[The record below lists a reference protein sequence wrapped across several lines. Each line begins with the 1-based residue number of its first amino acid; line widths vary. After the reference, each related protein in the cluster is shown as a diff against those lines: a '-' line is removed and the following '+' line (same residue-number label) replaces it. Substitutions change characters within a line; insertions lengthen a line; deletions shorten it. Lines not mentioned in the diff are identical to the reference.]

1 MMIRNKRSQAS
12 QRIRYSAYS
21 SALPDVTQPCRYTGK
36 DFKERNRLRSC
47 NEVLHV
53 RFSVMVVM
61 MMMTVMVRHRDW
73 YIRHVHEES
82 ENYNQRVPVN
92 HSSD

>member
-1 MMIRNKRSQAS
+1 MIVRNKRSQAS
-12 QRIRYSAYS
+12 QRIRYSTHS
-21 SALPDVTQPCRYTGK
+21 SALPDITQPCRHTGK
-36 DFKERNRLRSC
+36 DFKERNRLRSRK
-47 NEVLHV
+47 EVARV

-61 MMMTVMVRHRDW
+61 VMVTVMVRVRDW